1 MKKKYILRVVL
12 IILVGVMFFGTI
24 VADAATGFDTYG
36 VDGFELNAG
45 QSVPSTVTNLTDQ
58 TMGTAISVART
69 VGVGVAITILMVIA
83 VKYMIA
89 SPGDRAD
96 IKKNAVPFVIGAV
109 VLFGASGILGLL
121 AEFSSTISVK

>member
-1 MKKKYILRVVL
+1 MVKKMLL
-12 IILVGVMFFGTI
+12 ITLISLICLSITFVNAAENPNFDVGS
-24 VADAATGFDTYG
+24 
-36 VDGFELNAG
+36 FELDKTG
-45 QSVPSTVTNLTDQ
+45 KTVPTTVTNLTDQ

-69 VGVGVAITILMVIA
+69 VGIGAAITILMVIA
-83 VKYMIA
+83 VKYMLA